1 MALTVAN
8 SDALARVLRPLDIDV
23 YDVLMRLPGEV
34 LILDRKLRTVAQLG
48 RETFGPRAGSVHD
61 EANRRALEG
70 EEVTYQWRV
79 PKARHELRLL
89 TSVSPLRS
97 SSARLTGLL
106 IVTRNLS
113 AVAGDAL
120 GLGGPAT
127 HQARQLLA
135 LERGVRQLT
144 EVIESYRQPEATYPL
159 SVREQDVLHLLR
171 EGYRP
176 RSIAERLQVSPQT
189 VRNHLKAI
197 FKKTGTHSQ
206 EELIT
211 MSRGRSIG

>member
-1 MALTVAN
+1 MALTVEN
-8 SDALARVLRPLDIDV
+8 SEALARVLRPLDLDV
-23 YDVLMRLPGEV
+23 YDLLMRLPGQV
-34 LILDRKLRTVAQLG
+34 LVLDRKLRTVAQLG
-48 RETFGPRAGSVHD
+48 RETFGPYAGSVHG

-70 EEVTYQWRV
+70 EDVTYQWRLL
-79 PKARHELRLL
+79 KNRHELRLL
-89 TSVSPLRS
+89 TIVTPLRGS
-97 SSARLTGLL
+97 SSRITGLL

-113 AVAGDAL
+113 ALAGDAV

-127 HQARQLLA
+127 HQARQLMA

-144 EVIESYRQPEATYPL
+144 EVIESYRMPEVTYPL
-159 SVREQDVLHLLR
+159 SAREQDVLHLLR

-176 RSIAERLQVSPQT
+176 RTIAERLQVSPQT

-211 MSRGRSIG
+211 MSRRSPD

>member
-1 MALTVAN
+1 MAVTVD
-8 SDALARVLRPLDIDV
+8 SGHALARVLRPLDIDV
-23 YDVLMRLPGEV
+23 YDLLTRLPGEV
-34 LILDRKLRTVAQLG
+34 LILDRKLRVVAQLG
-48 RETFGPRAGSVHD
+48 REAFGPRTGSVHD
-61 EANRRALEG
+61 EANRRALDG
-70 EEVTYQWRV
+70 EEITYQWRLQ
-79 PKARHELRLL
+79 KARQELRLL
-89 TSVSPLRS
+89 TTTASPLRGS
-97 SSARLTGLL
+97 SSRITGVL

-120 GLGGPAT
+120 GLRDPAT

-144 EVIESYRQPEATYPL
+144 EVIESYRQPETTYPL
-159 SVREQDVLHLLR
+159 SAREQDVLYLLR

-211 MSRGRSIG
+211 MSRRPPD